1 MINVAISYKPFG
13 SSGTSAWFTLN
24 TFQRP
29 VMYSE
34 KIDETLDFGQ
44 LVFQATQLYNL
55 PPFTYIRIIVTDGTG
70 ESVTFY
76 AVTGSPEQTMV
87 RAV

>member
-1 MINVAISYKPFG
+1 MINVTIKYQLAG
-13 SSGTSAWFTLN
+13 STAWIN
-24 TFQRP
+24 VDTFQRP

-44 LVFQATQLYNL
+44 LVFQATQQLNL
-55 PPFTYIRIIVTDGTG
+55 PPFTLVQITVADSFGGST
-70 ESVTFY
+70 TFY
-76 AVTGSPEQTMV
+76 AVTGTPSVKMV

>member
-1 MINVAISYKPFG
+1 MINVTIKYQLA
-13 SSGTSAWFTLN
+13 GTTTWRSVN

-44 LVFQATQLYNL
+44 LVFQATQQLSL
-55 PPFTYIRIIVTDGTG
+55 PPFTLVQITVEDSFGGNT
-70 ESVTFY
+70 TFY
-76 AVTGSPEQTMV
+76 AVTGTPTSKMV

>member
-1 MINVAISYKPFG
+1 MINVSVSYQP
-13 SSGTSAWFTLN
+13 SGTSFWFTLN

-34 KIDETLDFGQ
+34 KIDETLDFGK

-55 PPFTYIRIIVTDGTG
+55 TPFTLMQITVTDDVGG
-70 ESVTFY
+70 NLTFY
-76 AVTGSPEQTMV
+76 AVTGTPEQTMV
-87 RAV
+87 RST

>member
-1 MINVAISYKPFG
+1 MINVNVSYRLTE
-13 SSGTSAWFTLN
+13 SSPWVVVN

-34 KIDETLDFGQ
+34 KIDETLDYGQ
-44 LVFQATQLYNL
+44 LVFQAVQPLNL
-55 PPFTYIRIIVTDGTG
+55 PPFTEVQITVSDSVGGSVSFYSVVGTPT
-70 ESVTFY
+70 SR
-76 AVTGSPEQTMV
+76 MV

>member
-1 MINVAISYKPFG
+1 MINVAISYKT
-13 SSGTSAWFTLN
+13 SGVTYWNTLN

-55 PPFTYIRIIVTDGTG
+55 PPFTYIRITVTDDVGG
-70 ESVTFY
+70 SLTFY
-76 AVTGSPEQTMV
+76 AVTGTPEQTMV
-87 RAV
+87 RST

>member
-1 MINVAISYKPFG
+1 MINVSVSYKPFG
-13 SSGTSAWFTLN
+13 SSGSSAWFTLN

-55 PPFTYIRIIVTDGTG
+55 PPFTLIRIIVSDDTG

-76 AVTGSPEQTMV
+76 AVTGTPEQTMV

>member
-1 MINVAISYKPFG
+1 MINVAISYKT
-13 SSGTSAWFTLN
+13 SGATDWNTLN

-55 PPFTYIRIIVTDGTG
+55 PPFTLMRITVTDDVGGSLTL
-70 ESVTFY
+70 Y
-76 AVTGSPEQTMV
+76 AVTGTPEQTMV
-87 RAV
+87 RST

>member
-1 MINVAISYKPFG
+1 MINVAISYKT
-13 SSGTSAWFTLN
+13 SGATDWNTLN

-34 KIDETLDFGQ
+34 KIDETLDFGK

-55 PPFTYIRIIVTDGTG
+55 TPFTLIRIIVTDDTG

>member
-1 MINVAISYKPFG
+1 MINVAISYLVTESNG
-13 SSGTSAWFTLN
+13 AQYWRAVN

-55 PPFTYIRIIVTDGTG
+55 PPFTLMQITVTDDVGG
-70 ESVTFY
+70 SLTFC
-76 AVTGSPEQTMV
+76 AVTGTPEATMV
-87 RAV
+87 RST

>member
-1 MINVAISYKPFG
+1 MINVSVSYQP
-13 SSGTSAWFTLN
+13 SGASYWNTLS

-55 PPFTYIRIIVTDGTG
+55 PPFTLMRIIVTDDVGG
-70 ESVTFY
+70 SVTFY
-76 AVTGSPEQTMV
+76 AVTGTPEATMV
-87 RAV
+87 RST